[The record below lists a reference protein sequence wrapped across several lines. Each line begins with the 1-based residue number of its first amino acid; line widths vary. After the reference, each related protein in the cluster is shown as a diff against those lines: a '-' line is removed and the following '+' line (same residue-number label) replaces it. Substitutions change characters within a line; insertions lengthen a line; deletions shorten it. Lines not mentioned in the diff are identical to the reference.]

1 MSLVPTKHSIGQI
14 FLELKEVDSTNNY
27 AMAFANSEEATHGI
41 AVFAH
46 HQSAGKGQRGKA
58 WQDHSG
64 ENIAVSFIID
74 TSELSL
80 QYQFQMIILSG
91 LATHDLLKEY
101 CDEML
106 KIKWPNDIYFGDKKA
121 VGILTES
128 IVKGNKW
135 QWTVAGIGI
144 NVNQIDFDEAIQ
156 QKATSLRLLTDKEF
170 DTVDLAK
177 QLCDKMEARWQQL
190 HQLGF
195 DYLLAIYNQLLYK
208 KDELLSFRKRE
219 NGETFEGK
227 IQSAQKDGKLII
239 LVNDQPQLFNF
250 GEIEFIIPSQL

>member
-1 MSLVPTKHSIGQI
+1 LSLVPTKHSIGQI

-46 HQSAGKGQRGKA
+46 HQSAGKGQRGRA
-58 WQDHSG
+58 WKDHSG
-64 ENIAVSFIID
+64 ENVALSILID
-74 TSELSL
+74 TSALSL

-91 LATHDLLKEY
+91 LATYDLLKGY

-144 NVNQIDFDEAIQ
+144 NVNQIDFEESIQ
-156 QKATSLRLLTDKEF
+156 KKATSLRLLTGKEY
-170 DTVDLAK
+170 DTVEIAK
-177 QLCDKMEARWQQL
+177 ELCEKMEQRWQQL
-190 HQLGF
+190 NLLGF
-195 DYLLAIYNQLLYK
+195 DYILTEYNQLLYK
-208 KDELLSFRKRE
+208 KGELLSFRKRE
-219 NGETFEGK
+219 NGEFFEGK
-227 IQSAQKDGKLII
+227 IDAAQKDGKLII
-239 LVNDQPQLFNF
+239 QVNSQPQLFNF
-250 GEIEFIIPSQL
+250 GEIEFIIPGQL

>member
-14 FLELKEVDSTNNY
+14 FLELKEVESTNNY

-58 WQDHSG
+58 WKDHSG
-64 ENIAVSFIID
+64 ENIAISFIID
-74 TSELSL
+74 TSALSL
-80 QYQFQMIILSG
+80 QYQFQIIILSG
-91 LATHDLLKEY
+91 LATYDLLY
-101 CDEML
+101 DYYDEML

-128 IVKGNKW
+128 LVKGNKW

-144 NVNQIDFDEAIQ
+144 NVNQIDFEEVIQ
-156 QKATSLRLLTDKEF
+156 KKATSLKLLTGKDF
-170 DTVDLAK
+170 DTVALAK
-177 QLCDKMEARWQQL
+177 QLCEKMETRWQQL
-190 HQLGF
+190 NQLGF
-195 DYLLAIYNQLLYK
+195 DYLLSIYNQLLYK
-208 KDELLSFRKRE
+208 KDEILSFRKRE
-219 NGETFEGK
+219 NGEIFEGK
-227 IQSAQKDGKLII
+227 IQSAQKDGKLVIQ
-239 LVNDQPQLFNF
+239 VKEQLQFFNF